1 MSIEFKLTERIVG
14 FAASKATG
22 GELVKVICF
31 ENLTSLDGL
40 HLTWR
45 LEELHN
51 AIFSKVPG
59 LPDASLIDNLLIIV
73 KPNLDAIAYVN
84 ELQPTA
90 SVRVGRAVAT
100 GEPLFVS
107 DILDVLEFNLGVEVP
122 EDFGFVL
129 VRSHGWRKAL
139 FYDLRPLGAD
149 PKPREYELSEAL
161 AKQTVALIRGKFAE
175 AFKRQSLR
183 AVIQELE
190 QLIAEKCNEESRYQE
205 LFHRNP
211 WILSGQHTSI
221 DRHANLDDANIP
233 DFTGVRASDSCRDIF
248 EIKPPFMPCFRK
260 DGELTAPFNDAWS
273 QVERYLNFAI
283 QQRQYLRD
291 KNLLFEN
298 PRCFLITGFGLS
310 EEERQVLRIKETF
323 NSAITVLT
331 YEQVL
336 TIAKAFLDVL
346 EKASEF

>member
-1 MSIEFKLTERIVG
+1 MQFPNR
-14 FAASKATG
+14 
-22 GELVKVICF
+22 
-31 ENLTSLDGL
+31 TSL
-40 HLTWR
+40 
-45 LEELHN
+45 
-51 AIFSKVPG
+51 IFSKIPD
-59 LPDASLIDNLLIIV
+59 LPDASLIDNLLIII
-73 KPNLDAIAYVN
+73 KPNLNAIAYIN
-84 ELQPTA
+84 ELHPIA
-90 SVRVGRAVAT
+90 NVRVGRAVAA

-122 EDFGFVL
+122 EDSGFVL

-139 FYDLRPLGAD
+139 FYDLHPLGAN

-175 AFKRQSLR
+175 AFRRQSLR
-183 AVIQELE
+183 TVIEELE
-190 QLIAEKCNEESRYQE
+190 QLIAKKCNEESKYQE
-205 LFHRNP
+205 LFQRNP
-211 WILSGQHTSI
+211 WILSGQHTI
-221 DRHANLDDANIP
+221 IERHANLDDANVP
-233 DFTGVRASDSCRDIF
+233 DFTGVRAADSCRDIF

-273 QVERYLNFAI
+273 QVERYLNFAR

-298 PRCFLITGFGLS
+298 PRCFLITGYGLTDK
-310 EEERQVLRIKETF
+310 ERQALRIKETF
-323 NSAITVLT
+323 NNAITVLT

-336 TIAKAFLDVL
+336 AIAKAFLDVL